1 MPSVVPPVPSAPP
14 ATMTDPVADLATGP
28 ATGPAP
34 GPAPASHDGGPPSS
48 VVVVGAGLA
57 GAQTVAA
64 LRRRGYAGRVTLLG
78 AEGVPP
84 YDRPPLSKELLSRPA
99 PAWLADDLGVDVDA
113 LADDVRLADPAVRL
127 ERTGTADAPG
137 WSVETRSG
145 DRLAADAVVLAVG
158 SVPVRPRG
166 WEHAR
171 VLHTAADAESLRAA
185 LRPGLRL
192 VLVGAGWIGA
202 ELAGVAAGAGA
213 HVTVVEAAGA
223 PLHRQ
228 LGPDVGAR
236 LAPWYA
242 AAGAELVTGATVAE
256 VRPDGVRLADGRELP
271 ADVVLAAVGARP
283 ATDWLDG
290 VVPRDA
296 RGGVP
301 VDADGAVPGLPGLWA
316 VGDCANRDHP
326 VLGAVPGGHW
336 SAALHDPDA
345 TVAALLG
352 DDGDRAAHAPYVF
365 SQQLGHDLALFGVPA
380 EGDEVVL
387 RGDPAGGAT
396 GHEGWAAFYVPPTP
410 VSEPGSPAAGG
421 DPATRGTDVRAVLLV
436 DSPRDVG
443 PVRKAMNRTGRLRV
457 DLDVARDPARRLRDA
472 LS

>member
-14 ATMTDPVADLATGP
+14 ATSAHPATGPAADPATGP
-28 ATGPAP
+28 ATTR
-34 GPAPASHDGGPPSS
+34 HDGGPPSS

-57 GAQTVAA
+57 GAQALAA
-64 LRRRGYAGRVTLLG
+64 LRRRGYTGRVTLLG

-84 YDRPPLSKELLSRPA
+84 YDRPPLSKELLSRPS

-127 ERTGTADAPG
+127 ERTGATDAPG

-145 DRLAADAVVLAVG
+145 DRLVADAVVLAVG

-171 VLHTAADAESLRAA
+171 VLHTAADADALRAA

-228 LGPDVGAR
+228 LGPEVGAH

-326 VLGAVPGGHW
+326 VLGPVPGGHW

-396 GHEGWAAFYVPPTP
+396 GHEGWAAFYLA
-410 VSEPGSPAAGG
+410 PAARSGPG
-421 DPATRGTDVRAVLLV
+421 APAADPAARVTDVRAVLLV

-457 DLDVARDPARRLRDA
+457 DLDVALDPAGRLRDA
-472 LS
+472 LA

>member
-14 ATMTDPVADLATGP
+14 ATSTDPATGPAADP

-34 GPAPASHDGGPPSS
+34 TRHDGGPPSS

-57 GAQTVAA
+57 GAQTLAA
-64 LRRRGYAGRVTLLG
+64 LRRRGYTGRVTLLG

-84 YDRPPLSKELLSRPA
+84 YDRPPLSKELLSRPS

-113 LADDVRLADPAVRL
+113 LADDVHLADPAVRL
-127 ERTGTADAPG
+127 ERVGTADAPG

-145 DRLAADAVVLAVG
+145 DRLVADAVVLAVG

-171 VLHTAADAESLRAA
+171 VLHTAADADALRAA

-228 LGPDVGAR
+228 LGPDVGAH

-242 AAGAELVTGATVAE
+242 AAGAELVTGASVAE

-301 VDADGAVPGLPGLWA
+301 VDTDGAVPGLPGLWA

-326 VLGAVPGGHW
+326 VLGPVPGGHW

-352 DDGDRAAHAPYVF
+352 DGGDRAAHAPYVF

-396 GHEGWAAFYVPPTP
+396 GHEGWAAFYLAPAAR
-410 VSEPGSPAAGG
+410 SEPGGPAAD
-421 DPATRGTDVRAVLLV
+421 DPTARGTDVRAVLLV

-457 DLDVARDPARRLRDA
+457 DLDVALDPARRLRDA
-472 LS
+472 LA

>member
-14 ATMTDPVADLATGP
+14 ATSTDPATGPAADP

-34 GPAPASHDGGPPSS
+34 TRHDGGPPSS

-57 GAQTVAA
+57 GAQTLAA
-64 LRRRGYAGRVTLLG
+64 LRRRGYTGRVTLLG

-84 YDRPPLSKELLSRPA
+84 YDRPPLSKELLSRPS

-113 LADDVRLADPAVRL
+113 LADDVHLADPAVRL
-127 ERTGTADAPG
+127 ERAGTADAPG

-171 VLHTAADAESLRAA
+171 VLHTAADADALRAA

-228 LGPDVGAR
+228 LGPDVGAH

-271 ADVVLAAVGARP
+271 ADLVLAAVGARP

-296 RGGVP
+296 RGSVP

-316 VGDCANRDHP
+316 VGDCASRDHP
-326 VLGAVPGGHW
+326 VLGPVPGGHW

-352 DDGDRAAHAPYVF
+352 DGGDRAAHAPYVF
-365 SQQLGHDLALFGVPA
+365 SQQLGHDLALFGAPT

-396 GHEGWAAFYVPPTP
+396 GHEGWAAFYLA
-410 VSEPGSPAAGG
+410 PAARSGPGG
-421 DPATRGTDVRAVLLV
+421 LAADPAARVTDVRAVLLV

-457 DLDVARDPARRLRDA
+457 DLDVALDPARRLRDA
-472 LS
+472 LA